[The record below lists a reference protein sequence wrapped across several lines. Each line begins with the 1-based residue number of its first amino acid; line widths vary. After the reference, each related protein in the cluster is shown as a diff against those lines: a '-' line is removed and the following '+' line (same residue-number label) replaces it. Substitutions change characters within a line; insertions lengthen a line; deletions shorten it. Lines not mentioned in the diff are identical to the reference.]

1 MLVSP
6 SSINNPKTPLLDVE
20 LTKAF
25 TNEIL
30 YACRKVDSIPVLQ
43 VIRKFKLHNHKEIEE
58 FNKGAYR
65 ILDFWKNPQKKII
78 ITKITRHD
86 SKCIACAYGK
96 TVKVFS
102 MIYHQFNYGDQG
114 PSVIY
119 EKEFAINLDIQN
131 DMLMDFAWCNA
142 FLNKNEVEELNYGIK

>member
-1 MLVSP
+1 M
-6 SSINNPKTPLLDVE
+6 INQAVIAKPNTPLLNVE

-25 TNEIL
+25 VNEIL
-30 YACRKVDSIPVLQ
+30 YACRKVDSIPVLK
-43 VIRKFKLHNHKEIEE
+43 VIHKFNLQNHKEIEE

-65 ILDFWKNPQKKII
+65 ILDFWKNKQQKII

-102 MIYHQFNYGDQG
+102 MIYHQYSHGSDG
-114 PSVIY
+114 PSIIY
-119 EKEFAINLDIQN
+119 NKEFAINLDIQN

-142 FLNKNEVEELNYGIK
+142 FLDKEEVEELNN